1 MVTLFVESGLGGKR
15 QDSDQARKFIEEQIK
30 AYEAKL
36 LEAENRLKEF
46 KLKNLE
52 RPGGGQRGLLRQSR
66 RSSGTTESGS
76 A

>member
-1 MVTLFVESGLGGKR
+1 MVTLFVESGLGSKR
-15 QDSDQARKFIEEQIK
+15 QDADQARKFIGEQIK

-52 RPGGGQRGLLRQSR
+52 RAGGRRITSDRSAKCR
-66 RSSGTTESGS
+66 RS
-76 A
+76 